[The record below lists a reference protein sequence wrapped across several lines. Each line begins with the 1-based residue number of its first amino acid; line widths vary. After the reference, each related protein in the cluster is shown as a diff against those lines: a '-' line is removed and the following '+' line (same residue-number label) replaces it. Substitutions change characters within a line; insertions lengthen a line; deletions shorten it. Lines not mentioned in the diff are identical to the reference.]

1 MKCSLILSFETLAL
15 LYFASRIRP
24 QRCMLGM
31 SGKVKFPFERGAVEV
46 HSLGDTTV
54 NFFWCFIQSDKV
66 VAKRTQLS
74 RAAFLCLGKG
84 AGHGNCAMKM

>member
-1 MKCSLILSFETLAL
+1 MQPIAFSFKLLSFG
-15 LYFASRIRP
+15 S
-24 QRCMLGM
+24 ML
-31 SGKVKFPFERGAVEV
+31 SLVSTTGAVEV

-54 NFFWCFIQSDKV
+54 SRFSLDKV

-84 AGHGNCAMKM
+84 TAHENCIVLPPEKLVN